1 MVKKPDLPEINW
13 ELITPELIKAF
24 TPFIQAIAWLGLSKI
39 DKRVNAMNNLIAIA
53 EVVPAVDLNLPRG
66 IVLAAMYDKT
76 TDALKMMADLLDVLE
91 DIPENL
97 KNLIKDM
104 IDEAK
109 ASATDFLDPVTEA
122 SHDFQTALKDCRNN
136 AREKIPGGVVGYR
149 ALGPAWIISC
159 MAQKGYSIGFDY
171 IKDKLFD

>member
-1 MVKKPDLPEINW
+1 MKKELPEINW
-13 ELITPELIKAF
+13 DLITPELIKVF

-39 DKRVNAMNNLIAIA
+39 DPKVNAMNNLIAIA

-104 IDEAK
+104 IDESK
-109 ASATDFLDPVTEA
+109 AAVTDVLDPVTEA
-122 SHDFQTALKDCRNN
+122 SHDFQTALGSCKAN
-136 AREKIPGGVVGYR
+136 AQKYLGTGFRYR
-149 ALGPAWIISC
+149 SLGALWIVSC
-159 MAQKGYSIGFDY
+159 MQQKGFKIGIDY
-171 IKDKLFD
+171 IKDKLF

>member
-1 MVKKPDLPEINW
+1 MAKKPELPEINW

-24 TPFIQAIAWLGLSKI
+24 TPFIQAVAWLGLSKV
-39 DKRVNAMNNLIAIA
+39 DPKVNAMNNLIAIA

-104 IDEAK
+104 IDESKEAV
-109 ASATDFLDPVTEA
+109 TTILDPVTER
-122 SHDFQTALKDCRNN
+122 SHEFQTALSECRVN
-136 AREKIPGGVVGYR
+136 AQKNLGFSYS
-149 ALGPAWIISC
+149 ALGPLWIVSC
-159 MAQKGYSIGFDY
+159 MQQKGFKITIKY
-171 IKDKLFD
+171 IQDKYF

>member
-1 MVKKPDLPEINW
+1 MAKKMAVPDINW

-24 TPFIQAIAWLGLSKI
+24 TPFIQAITWIGLSKI
-39 DKRVNAMNNLIAIA
+39 DPKVNAMNNLIAIA

-104 IDEAK
+104 IDESKEAVTETFDPIVEPTK
-109 ASATDFLDPVTEA
+109 DFLD
-122 SHDFQTALKDCRNN
+122 ALSDCRDN
-136 AREKIPGGVVGYR
+136 AKKN
-149 ALGPAWIISC
+149 LGFTYSVAGPFWILSC
-159 MAQKGYSIGFDY
+159 MQQKGFKITIKY
-171 IKDKLFD
+171 IQDKYF

>member
-1 MVKKPDLPEINW
+1 MVKKPELPDINW
-13 ELITPELIKAF
+13 ELITPELIKVF
-24 TPFIQAIAWLGLSKI
+24 TPFIQAIAWLGLSKF

-104 IDEAK
+104 IDESK
-109 ASATDFLDPVTEA
+109 AATTDILDPVTEA
-122 SHDFQTALKDCRNN
+122 SHEYQTALSDCI
-136 AREKIPGGVVGYR
+136 AGAQKQLGTGSGYR
-149 ALGPAWIISC
+149 FGGPLWVASC
-159 MAQKGYSIGFDY
+159 MLQKGFKISVKYAES
-171 IKDKLFD
+171 KL

>member
-1 MVKKPDLPEINW
+1 MVKKPELPEINW
-13 ELITPELIKAF
+13 ELITPELIKVF
-24 TPFIQAIAWLGLSKI
+24 TPFIQAIAWLGLSKF

-104 IDEAK
+104 IEESKEAV
-109 ASATDFLDPVTEA
+109 TGILDPVTEA
-122 SHDFQTALKDCRNN
+122 SHDFQTALGDCKSN
-136 AREKIPGGVVGYR
+136 AQGYLGTGYR
-149 ALGPAWIISC
+149 YRTLGGLWIISC
-159 MAQKGYSIGFDY
+159 MAQKGYSISSDY
-171 IKDKLFD
+171 IKDKL

>member
-1 MVKKPDLPEINW
+1 MKKELPPIDW
-13 ELITPELIKAF
+13 ELITPELIKVF
-24 TPFIQAIAWLGLSKI
+24 TPFIQAIAWLGLSKL
-39 DKRVNAMNNLIAIA
+39 DPKVNAMNNLIAIA

-104 IDEAK
+104 IDESKEAVK
-109 ASATDFLDPVTEA
+109 ETILDPVTEA
-122 SHDFQTALKDCRNN
+122 SHDFQNALGDCRSN
-136 AREKIPGGVVGYR
+136 AQGYLGTGLRYRTLGG
-149 ALGPAWIISC
+149 AWIISC
-159 MAQKGYSIGFDY
+159 MLQKGYSISADY
-171 IKDKLFD
+171 VKDKL

>member
-1 MVKKPDLPEINW
+1 
-13 ELITPELIKAF
+13 
-24 TPFIQAIAWLGLSKI
+24 
-39 DKRVNAMNNLIAIA
+39 MNNLIAIA

-104 IDEAK
+104 IDESK
-109 ASATDFLDPVTEA
+109 AAVTGVLDPVTEA
-122 SHDFQTALKDCRNN
+122 SHDFQTALSDCKAN
-136 AREKIPGGVVGYR
+136 AQSYLGTGYRYR
-149 ALGPAWIISC
+149 ALGALWIVSC
-159 MAQKGYSIGFDY
+159 MQQKGFKIGIDY
-171 IKDKLFD
+171 VKDKFF

>member
-1 MVKKPDLPEINW
+1 MAKKIEVPEINW

-24 TPFIQAIAWLGLSKI
+24 TPFIQAVAWLGLSKV
-39 DKRVNAMNNLIAIA
+39 DPKVNAMNNLIAIA

-97 KNLIKDM
+97 KQLIKDM
-104 IDEAK
+104 IKESKEAV
-109 ASATDFLDPVTEA
+109 TETILDPITENKA
-122 SHDFQTALKDCRNN
+122 VQALAECNENAKKNLVWPFPYGANIQTYL
-136 AREKIPGGVVGYR
+136 
-149 ALGPAWIISC
+149 WIQSC
-159 MAQKGYSIGFDY
+159 LFQKGFSVSTKW
-171 IKDKLFD
+171 IKDKL

>member
-1 MVKKPDLPEINW
+1 MKKELPNINW
-13 ELITPELIKAF
+13 DLITPELIKTF

-39 DKRVNAMNNLIAIA
+39 DPKVNAMNNLIAIA

-104 IDEAK
+104 IDESK
-109 ASATDFLDPVTEA
+109 ETVTKIIDPITEV
-122 SHDFQTALKDCRNN
+122 SHDFQS
-136 AREKIPGGVVGYR
+136 
-149 ALGPAWIISC
+149 ALGACRDNAKKNLGFTYPIAGPFWIVSC
-159 MAQKGYSIGFDY
+159 MQQKGFKIGIDY
-171 IKDKLFD
+171 VKDKFF

>member
-1 MVKKPDLPEINW
+1 MKKELPEINW
-13 ELITPELIKAF
+13 DIITPELIKVF
-24 TPFIQAIAWLGLSKI
+24 TPFIQAIAWLGLSKL
-39 DKRVNAMNNLIAIA
+39 DPKVNAMNNLIAIA

-104 IDEAK
+104 IDESKEAV
-109 ASATDFLDPVTEA
+109 TEILDPVTEA
-122 SHDFQTALKDCRNN
+122 SHDFQNALGDCRSN
-136 AREKIPGGVVGYR
+136 AQSYLGTGYRYR
-149 ALGPAWIISC
+149 ALGALWIVSC
-159 MAQKGYSIGFDY
+159 MQQKGFKIGIDY
-171 IKDKLFD
+171 VKDKFF

>member
-1 MVKKPDLPEINW
+1 MKKEELPEINW
-13 ELITPELIKAF
+13 DIITPELIKVF
-24 TPFIQAIAWLGLSKI
+24 TPFIQAIAWLGLSKL
-39 DKRVNAMNNLIAIA
+39 DPKVNAMNNLIAIA

-104 IDEAK
+104 VDESKEAV
-109 ASATDFLDPVTEA
+109 TEILDPVTEA
-122 SHDFQTALKDCRNN
+122 SHDFQNALGDCRSN
-136 AREKIPGGVVGYR
+136 AQGYLGTGHRYR
-149 ALGPAWIISC
+149 ALGGLWIVSC
-159 MAQKGYSIGFDY
+159 MQQKGFKIGIDY
-171 IKDKLFD
+171 IKDKLF

>member
-1 MVKKPDLPEINW
+1 MAKKIEVPEINW
-13 ELITPELIKAF
+13 ELITPELIKVF
-24 TPFIQAIAWLGLSKI
+24 TPFIQAIAWLGLSKL
-39 DKRVNAMNNLIAIA
+39 DPKVNAMNNLIAIA

-104 IDEAK
+104 IDESKEAV
-109 ASATDFLDPVTEA
+109 TGILDPVTEA
-122 SHDFQTALKDCRNN
+122 SHDFQNALGDCRSN
-136 AREKIPGGVVGYR
+136 AQGYLGTGLRYRTLGG
-149 ALGPAWIISC
+149 LWIISC
-159 MAQKGYSIGFDY
+159 MAQKGYSISADY
-171 IKDKLFD
+171 VKDKL

>member
-1 MVKKPDLPEINW
+1 MVKKFELPEINW

-24 TPFIQAIAWLGLSKI
+24 TPFIQAITWHGLSKI
-39 DKRVNAMNNLIAIA
+39 DPKVNTMNNLIAIA

-76 TDALKMMADLLDVLE
+76 TDALIMMSDLLDVLE

-104 IDEAK
+104 IDESKEAVK
-109 ASATDFLDPVTEA
+109 ETFIDPVTEA
-122 SHDFQTALKDCRNN
+122 SHDFQTALGDCRAN
-136 AREKIPGGVVGYR
+136 AKKNLGITYR
-149 ALGPAWIISC
+149 VAGPFWIVSC
-159 MAQKGYSIGFDY
+159 MQQKGFKIGLDY
-171 IKDKLFD
+171 VKDKFF

>member
-1 MVKKPDLPEINW
+1 MVKKIEVPEINW
-13 ELITPELIKAF
+13 ELITPELIKVF
-24 TPFIQAIAWLGLSKI
+24 TPFIQAITWHGLSKI
-39 DKRVNAMNNLIAIA
+39 DPKVNAMNNLIAIA

-104 IDEAK
+104 IDESKEAV
-109 ASATDFLDPVTEA
+109 TDFLDPVTEA
-122 SHDFQTALKDCRNN
+122 SHDFQTALGDCRAN
-136 AREKIPGGVVGYR
+136 AKKEIPGGDLGYR
-149 ALGPAWIISC
+149 LGGAFWITSC
-159 MAQKGYSIGFDY
+159 MLQKGYSISSDY
-171 IKDKLFD
+171 AKDKL

>member
-1 MVKKPDLPEINW
+1 MVKKPELPDINW
-13 ELITPELIKAF
+13 ELITPELIKVF
-24 TPFIQAIAWLGLSKI
+24 TPFIQAIAWLGLSKF

-104 IDEAK
+104 IEESKEAV
-109 ASATDFLDPVTEA
+109 TGILDPVTEA
-122 SHDFQTALKDCRNN
+122 SHDFQTALGDCRAN
-136 AREKIPGGVVGYR
+136 AQSYLGTGLRYRTIGGF
-149 ALGPAWIISC
+149 WIISC
-159 MAQKGYSIGFDY
+159 MAQKGYSISSDY
-171 IKDKLFD
+171 IKDKLF

>member
-1 MVKKPDLPEINW
+1 MKKELPNINW

-24 TPFIQAIAWLGLSKI
+24 TPFIQAVTWYSLSKI
-39 DKRVNAMNNLIAIA
+39 DPKVNAMNNLIAIA

-104 IDEAK
+104 IDESKQA
-109 ASATDFLDPVTEA
+109 VTEIIDPITEV
-122 SHDFQTALKDCRNN
+122 SHDFQSALRACRDN
-136 AREKIPGGVVGYR
+136 AKKN
-149 ALGPAWIISC
+149 LGFTYPIAGPFWIVSC
-159 MAQKGYSIGFDY
+159 MQQKGFKIGIDY
-171 IKDKLFD
+171 VKDKFF

>member
-1 MVKKPDLPEINW
+1 MVKKIEAPEINW

-24 TPFIQAIAWLGLSKI
+24 TPFIQALSWIGLSKV
-39 DKRVNAMNNLIAIA
+39 DPKVNAMNNLIAIA

-97 KNLIKDM
+97 KQLIKDM
-104 IDEAK
+104 IDQSKEAVK
-109 ASATDFLDPVTEA
+109 ETFLDPVTEG
-122 SHDFQTALKDCRNN
+122 SHEFQSALSECRAN
-136 AREKIPGGVVGYR
+136 AQKNLGTGLAYR
-149 ALGPAWIISC
+149 LSGAFWIVSC
-159 MAQKGYSIGFDY
+159 MQQKGFTIGIDY
-171 IKDKLFD
+171 VKDKFF